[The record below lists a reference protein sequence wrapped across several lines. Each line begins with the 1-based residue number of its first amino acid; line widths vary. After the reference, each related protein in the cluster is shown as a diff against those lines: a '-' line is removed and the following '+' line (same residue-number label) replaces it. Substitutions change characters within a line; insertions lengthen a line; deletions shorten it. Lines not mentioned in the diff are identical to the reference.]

1 MNGLIWRL
9 CSVDFGKR
17 RRRRLI
23 GRVLRD
29 ERGVAAADV
38 ILVIAAV
45 SIPLVIA
52 LVAFGDDIVE
62 YLEKQVRNLS

>member
-9 CSVDFGKR
+9 CSVDFGK